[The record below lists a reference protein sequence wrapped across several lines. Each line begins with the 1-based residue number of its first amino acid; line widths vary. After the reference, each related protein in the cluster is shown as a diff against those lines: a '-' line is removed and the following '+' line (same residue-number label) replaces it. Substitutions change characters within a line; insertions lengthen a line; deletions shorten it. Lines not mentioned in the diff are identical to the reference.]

1 MTRIT
6 ERARS
11 RNKNHD
17 TKAEPGFVK
26 RRNRISGQWS
36 PRLIEMLESPA
47 YQALSLSAHRAM
59 ARIEIELAHHGGN
72 DNGRLP
78 VTKLDFVQYGIS
90 PRLVAPAIREL
101 EALGFIRVIYGRGG
115 NSEYRQPSLF
125 FLTFA
130 HARDSR

>member
-17 TKAEPGFVK
+17 TKAEPGFIK
-26 RRNRISGQWS
+26 RRSKINGQWS

-47 YQALSLSAHRAM
+47 YRVLSLSAHRVIS
-59 ARIEIELAHHGGN
+59 RIEIELGSHGGN

-78 VTKLDFVQYGIS
+78 VTKLDFVKYGLS
-90 PRLVAPAIREL
+90 ARLVAAAIREA
-101 EALGFIRVIYGRGG
+101 EALGFIRVTEHGRGG
-115 NSEYRQPSLF
+115 NAEHRQPNKF

-130 HARDSR
+130 